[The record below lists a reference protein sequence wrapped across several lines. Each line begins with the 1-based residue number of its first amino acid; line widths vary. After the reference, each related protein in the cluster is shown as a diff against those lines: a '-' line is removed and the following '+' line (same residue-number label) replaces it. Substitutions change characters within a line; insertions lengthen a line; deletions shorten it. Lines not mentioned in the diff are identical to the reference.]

1 MSKWRGWAKQVMY
14 RVWHKGLLFVLL
26 WVGVTAV
33 FAQESAGRL
42 FITGSEVGSPPGVDL
57 QVYGYDAAGNRLNLA
72 NETMLVQHEGVAATD
87 VQVTGSSE
95 VGTFTLFLLDIP
107 QGIEAQFPTIQ
118 QTISEFTQAPTMK
131 EQVDAVA
138 IYKVGAETAVVLMP
152 PDQFYNSVRNFFN
165 NPLQA
170 EAGATALVDSLV
182 GLINQV
188 NDLKP
193 DPAMAASIVVI
204 SDGTDVVSS
213 RFQPEDVPGQ
223 AQNQGVAVHTIWLDN
238 ENLSEANRQ
247 IGRDYMAEVAAASW
261 GLSTNL
267 NNAEDIATLWNRIA
281 SFREQTTV
289 SYVASNMT
297 GGAANVTLSLANTPA
312 TQATTTIDVPT
323 TSPSVVLNVPPDGR
337 VLTLPDV
344 NKPIKLRFSAT
355 VSWLDGEER
364 QVEAAQLQVNGGVV
378 PNLEIEDLSDFEAE
392 ISNLVFGS
400 NVVQIALIDDQGIR
414 VTSPPLFLTINEG
427 AEEVPE
433 ALQSGGG
440 IGRIIGILVILFIVV
455 ALLVGVF
462 FLAQR
467 NGFKLPLRAPRGR
480 RQRRSPTPPITPSA
494 PTPDQTIYNPPD
506 GQSQVEWGY
515 LEILESVTEMP
526 PEIGLSLD
534 EVRIGRSPNLVN
546 IPFEQDITVS
556 RHHITLMLEGNRYRL
571 YDAGSTSGTWV
582 NEQQVPEYGIQLRDG
597 DEIFLGQVHLR
608 FRQL

>member
-1 MSKWRGWAKQVMY
+1 
-14 RVWHKGLLFVLL
+14 VWHKGLLFVLL

-440 IGRIIGILVILFIVV
+440 IGRIIGILVVLFIVV

-480 RQRRSPTPPITPSA
+480 RQRRSPTPPITPS
-494 PTPDQTIYNPPD
+494 PSTPDQTIYNPPD

-597 DEIFLGQVHLR
+597 DEIFLGQVHLS

>member
-1 MSKWRGWAKQVMY
+1 
-14 RVWHKGLLFVLL
+14 
-26 WVGVTAV
+26 
-33 FAQESAGRL
+33 
-42 FITGSEVGSPPGVDL
+42 
-57 QVYGYDAAGNRLNLA
+57 
-72 NETMLVQHEGVAATD
+72 
-87 VQVTGSSE
+87 
-95 VGTFTLFLLDIP
+95 
-107 QGIEAQFPTIQ
+107 
-118 QTISEFTQAPTMK
+118 
-131 EQVDAVA
+131 
-138 IYKVGAETAVVLMP
+138 
-152 PDQFYNSVRNFFN
+152 
-165 NPLQA
+165 
-170 EAGATALVDSLV
+170 
-182 GLINQV
+182 
-188 NDLKP
+188 
-193 DPAMAASIVVI
+193 
-204 SDGTDVVSS
+204 
-213 RFQPEDVPGQ
+213 
-223 AQNQGVAVHTIWLDN
+223 
-238 ENLSEANRQ
+238 
-247 IGRDYMAEVAAASW
+247 
-261 GLSTNL
+261 
-267 NNAEDIATLWNRIA
+267 
-281 SFREQTTV
+281 
-289 SYVASNMT
+289 MT
-297 GGAANVTLSLANTPA
+297 GGAANITLSLANTPA
-312 TQATTTIDVPT
+312 TQATTTIDVPA

-378 PNLEIEDLSDFEAE
+378 PNLEIEDLNNFEAE
-392 ISNLVFGS
+392 ISNLVFGA

-440 IGRIIGILVILFIVV
+440 IGRIIGILVILFIVI

-480 RQRRSPTPPITPSA
+480 RQRRSPTPPITSSA
-494 PTPDQTIYNPPD
+494 PTPDQTIYTPPD

-582 NEQQVPEYGIQLRDG
+582 NDQQVPEYGIQLRDG
-597 DEIFLGQVHLR
+597 DEIYLGQVHLR